1 MFWIKKLNLSHQAW
15 PSRSQPRIGN
25 QEPGV
30 PFLKLLRG
38 KGKQE
43 ICSGW
48 GLCGQQHE
56 PSLFLI
62 PHSASQ
68 LCVTEHHPGLLPSA
82 QYPVLSGLL
91 LSALHRKS
99 APRAM
104 ALVNMELSPCY
115 SLHQSP
121 SQSPDP
127 STSSLPDVTQIP
139 QTRPLL
145 LQHVLRRRN
154 QSRAESA
161 YESRKAP
168 DHYHVC
174 HQSLALQACLTAVRS
189 LLDCNFPEGRDWL
202 FYIFVSPTK
211 TNTKQMLDNS
221 FKINR
226 EQASEWTNLRLQC
239 LGKITI
245 RYRNIWLLT

>member
-48 GLCGQQHE
+48 GLCRQQHE

-68 LCVTEHHPGLLPSA
+68 LCVTKHHPGLLPSA
-82 QYPVLSGLL
+82 QYPMLSGLL

-121 SQSPDP
+121 SRLIPPHLHFLMWHRYPKPGPYSCSMFLGGEIRVGLRALMKAEKHQIIITCVISPLRYRPVSQQSGPCWTVTSLKVETGF
-127 STSSLPDVTQIP
+127 STSLF
-139 QTRPLL
+139 PLRKL
-145 LQHVLRRRN
+145 T
-154 QSRAESA
+154 QSR
-161 YESRKAP
+161 
-168 DHYHVC
+168 
-174 HQSLALQACLTAVRS
+174 CLIIPLKLTENKRV
-189 LLDCNFPEGRDWL
+189 N
-202 FYIFVSPTK
+202 
-211 TNTKQMLDNS
+211 
-221 FKINR
+221 
-226 EQASEWTNLRLQC
+226 EQT
-239 LGKITI
+239 
-245 RYRNIWLLT
+245 